1 MNKQTQQKAE
11 NESMYSL
18 FTPYKFLI
26 ASLLFLTIGWNAL
39 SLVIPKI
46 ISSSIDNYSKNQFDS
61 YSTILILLV
70 FSGLIF
76 LLTYFQS
83 ILQAY
88 LAEKVAKDLRGKLIR
103 KIAQQD
109 YDYIQRTTAEKLLT
123 HLTSDVEAVKNFVSQ
138 AVTSIVSSIFIIV
151 GASALLIWI
160 NWSLA
165 LTVIAILPIISIFFW
180 AILSR
185 VHKLFRANQE
195 TIDKLNGIINE
206 SIFGSSLIRIL
217 NSQTY
222 EYDKFLKMS
231 TQSRNIWL
239 SILKLFATLIPS
251 ITFLSNM
258 AVLCILILGGHYVIL
273 GTLSIGDFT
282 AFNSY
287 LSLLVFPII
296 VIGFMSNVIAQAG
309 ASYNRLQSVL
319 LLPEKKKEN
328 KVQSKIQGNINI
340 KDVTLSF
347 GWKAILKDVSFRIK
361 AHTKTAIIGPTWAGK
376 TQLLYVLMWLVK
388 PDAGVIEYDDI
399 NLEEIDKISFH
410 KQVGVVFQDSN
421 LFNLSIRDNI
431 TFWNM
436 DGNMDF
442 QKAIDTAELHD
453 FMSTLPM
460 GIDTIVSERGTSLSW
475 WQKQRIMLARV
486 LTLNPNVIFFDD
498 FTARLDIN
506 TEQEILKNIEKNYP
520 DTAIISVTQKI
531 ESIKDY
537 DQIILL
543 MEWEILSIG
552 THEELLASS
561 PEYNQIYDSQF
572 STTDYEL
579 PTL

>member
-1 MNKQTQQKAE
+1 MNKQTQQIKE
-11 NESMYSL
+11 NGSIYSL
-18 FTPYKFLI
+18 FGPYKFLI
-26 ASLLFLTIGWNAL
+26 ASLLFLTISWNAL

-46 ISSSIDNYSKNQFDS
+46 IASSIDNYSKSQFDS
-61 YSTILILLV
+61 HSTILILLL

-83 ILQAY
+83 ILQTY

-123 HLTSDVEAVKNFVSQ
+123 HLTSDVEAVKSFVSQ
-138 AVTSIVSSIFIIV
+138 AVTSIVSSVFIII

-165 LTVIAILPIISIFFW
+165 LSVIVILPIISIFFW
-180 AILSR
+180 AIFSR
-185 VHKLFRANQE
+185 VYKLFRANQE

-231 TQSRNIWL
+231 TQSRDIWL

-251 ITFLSNM
+251 ITFISNM

-287 LSLLVFPII
+287 LSLLIFPII

-309 ASYNRLQSVL
+309 ASYNRLQFLL

-328 KVQSKIQGNINI
+328 TIPSQIQGNIDM
-340 KDVTLSF
+340 KDITLSF
-347 GWKAILKDVSFRIK
+347 WWKTILKDLSFRVK

-388 PDAGVIEYDDI
+388 PDSGVIKYDGI
-399 NLEEIDKISFH
+399 NLEEMDKVSFH
-410 KQVGVVFQDSN
+410 KQVGIVFQDSN

-431 TFWNM
+431 TFWSM
-436 DGNMDF
+436 DGNVDF

-460 GIDTIVSERGTSLSW
+460 GMDTIVSERGTSLSW

-486 LTLNPNVIFFDD
+486 LSLNPNVIFFDD

-506 TEQEILKNIEKNYP
+506 TEHKILKNIEKNYP

-531 ESIKDY
+531 ESIKEY

-552 THEELLASS
+552 THEDLLASS